1 MKKTEVIFS
10 SLKRKSQLK
19 PIDGKKVISAGF
31 TDDSEKEFQIVFDIG
46 KGRRKDISIIFLTR
60 YPRFYISKAYRSEQT
75 ELEEVREE
83 ADDRTRM
90 GCDT

>member
-1 MKKTEVIFS
+1 MKKKEVVFS

-31 TDDSEKEFQIVFDIG
+31 TDDSEKEFQIVFDVG
-46 KGRRKDISIIFLTR
+46 KGRRKDISILFLIG

-75 ELEEVREE
+75 ELNEVREE
-83 ADDRTRM
+83 ENDSRRM
-90 GCDT
+90 D